1 MRNKMKFVGTVKELL
16 DKWARQWAL
25 QRIGT
30 EFYRETISIPKL
42 PKKRRGY
49 LVHFSDAECLVIEQ
63 AVMMLKQNS
72 LLNFQVVMALYCQ
85 GFSEKQICE
94 ALGIKPNKLNT
105 ARVGGV
111 AYLEGL
117 LFGLGFIFLGK
128 DNVPYR
134 NLPIHRSLDLHRSR

>member
-1 MRNKMKFVGTVKELL
+1 MGKMKFVGTVKELL

-30 EFYRETISIPKL
+30 EFYSETISIPKP
-42 PKKRRGY
+42 PKKNNGC
-49 LVHFSDAECLVIEQ
+49 LIHFTDEECLVIER
-63 AVMMLKQNS
+63 AVMKLKQTS
-72 LLNFQVVMALYCQ
+72 LLNFKVVMALYCQ

-105 ARVGGV
+105 ARIGGV

-117 LFGLGFIFLGK
+117 LIGLGFIFLDK

-134 NLPIHRSLDLHRSR
+134 NLLIHRNQALHRSR